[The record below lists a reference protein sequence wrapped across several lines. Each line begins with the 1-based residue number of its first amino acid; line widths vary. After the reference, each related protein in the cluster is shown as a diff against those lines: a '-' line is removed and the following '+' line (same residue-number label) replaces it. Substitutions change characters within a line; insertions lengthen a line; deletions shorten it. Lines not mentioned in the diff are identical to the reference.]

1 MLIQHK
7 SLLAA
12 LLLTFGAQQFVFAQ
26 VQKELPTEN
35 VEIVKDFEARLLESN
50 KIIVSPTLPLLDTTT
65 QRQTYVVPPRPLT
78 VTYDAPKLRP
88 IGLKTVKVED
98 AYNGYVKAGGGVPT
112 AIYGEAGYY
121 FKSGE
126 KFDGKAWFRHHSQS
140 ATRSLANQKFFN
152 NDGQISANIYLPKDL
167 AVEGKIGYSYDRV
180 HYYGYDHDSTE
191 FSDERTRQDFKTVD
205 VGARLYNSERTT
217 GDISFSVTPKLYVLR
232 DYKSNRET
240 GFDLNLTASKW
251 FAEKHP
257 LRLTI
262 RTDMTSFNDTVTQN
276 LNNIYLQPSFTYH
289 ADFIKVKVGANF
301 ASNRDVFSIFPDVEV
316 TLRVF
321 GDGIQLFGGLSGDL
335 RKNTYRSMSEYN
347 PFLNIRGS
355 KLRNTRYDNYYGGVK
370 GDLGWLSYT
379 GQAMYAKASD
389 LALYQTQF
397 VAQRAGEPTITKFQV
412 LYDTVRITNLQGTI
426 KIIPFSALTISGTI
440 SQNIFFDPA
449 NQAQVWG
456 LPTTE
461 GNFSALYSI
470 LEGKANLRGS
480 VHIADGIW
488 FKDAENIAREGK
500 VLADLSLG
508 GSYYFTDN
516 IGAFLDVNNIL
527 NNRRERWFQYP
538 TFGTNFLVGITA
550 RF

>member
-1 MLIQHK
+1 MHIQHK

-12 LLLTFGAQQFVFAQ
+12 LLLTFGAQQLVFGQ
-26 VQKELPTEN
+26 RELPTEN
-35 VEIVKDFEARLLESN
+35 VEIVKDFDARLLESN
-50 KIIVSPTLPLLDTTT
+50 KINVSPTLPLLDTTT
-65 QRQTYVVPPRPLT
+65 QRQSYVVPPRPLT

-98 AYNGYVKAGGGVPT
+98 AYNGYAKVGGGVPS
-112 AIYGEAGYY
+112 AVYGEAGYY
-121 FKSGE
+121 FRSGE

-140 ATRSLANQKFFN
+140 AARSIENQKFFN
-152 NDGQISANIYLPKDL
+152 NDALLSANVYLAKNL
-167 AVEGKIGYSYDRV
+167 AVEGKVGYSYDRV
-180 HYYGYDHDSTE
+180 HFYGYDHDSVQY
-191 FSDERTRQDFKTVD
+191 SDERTRQDYRIVD
-205 VGARLYNSERTT
+205 LGARLYNSERTT
-217 GDISFSVTPKLYVLR
+217 GDINFSVTPKLYVLH
-232 DYKSNRET
+232 DFYSNRET

-262 RTDMTSFNDTVTQN
+262 RTDMTNFNDTVKQV

-316 TLRVF
+316 TLRVL
-321 GDGIQLFGGLSGDL
+321 GDGVQLFGGVSGDL
-335 RKNTYRSMSEYN
+335 RKNTYRSMSEYS
-347 PFLNIRGS
+347 PFINIRGS
-355 KLRNTRYDNYYGGVK
+355 KLRNTRYDNYYGGIK

-379 GQAMYAKASD
+379 GQAMYAKASG
-389 LALYQTQF
+389 LALYQTEFTDQ
-397 VAQRAGEPTITKFQV
+397 GLNKPTITRFKPV
-412 LYDTVRITNLQGTI
+412 YDTVRITNLQGTV
-426 KIIPFSALTISGTI
+426 KLVPIPALTISATI
-440 SQNIFFDPA
+440 SQNIIFDPA
-449 NQAQVWG
+449 NEAQVWG
-456 LPTTE
+456 LPSTE

-480 VHIADGIW
+480 VQIADGIW
-488 FKDAENIAREGK
+488 FKDAENIAREGN

-508 GSYYFTDN
+508 GSYYFTNN

-527 NNRRERWFQYP
+527 NNRRERWFDYP

>member
-7 SLLAA
+7 SLLAV
-12 LLLTFGAQQFVFAQ
+12 LLLTFGAQHLMFA
-26 VQKELPTEN
+26 QKELPTEN
-35 VEIVKDFEARLLESN
+35 VEIVKDFDARLLESN
-50 KIIVSPTLPLLDTTT
+50 KINVSPVLPLLDTTT
-65 QRQTYVVPPRPLT
+65 QRQNYTVPPRPLS

-98 AYNGYVKAGGGVPT
+98 AYNGYAKLGGGVPSSV
-112 AIYGEAGYY
+112 YGEAGYY
-121 FKSGE
+121 YRSGD
-126 KFDGKAWFRHHSQS
+126 KFDGKVWFRHHNQS
-140 ATRSLANQKFFN
+140 AAHSIENQKFFN
-152 NDGQISANIYLPKDL
+152 NDALISANIYLPKNL
-167 AVEGKIGYSYDRV
+167 AVEGKIGYQYNRV
-180 HYYGYDHDSTE
+180 HYYGYDHDSVQY
-191 FSDERTRQDFKTVD
+191 SDERTRQDFRTLD

-217 GDISFSVTPKLYVLR
+217 GDINFSVAPSLYVLH
-232 DYKSNRET
+232 DFYSDQET
-240 GFDLNLTASKW
+240 GFNLNLTASKW

-257 LRLTI
+257 LSLTI
-262 RTDMTSFNDTVTQN
+262 RTDMTNFNDTVTQR

-289 ADFIKVKVGANF
+289 ADFFKVKVGANF

-321 GDGIQLFGGLSGDL
+321 GDGIQLFGGVSGDL
-335 RKNTYRSMSEYN
+335 RKNTYRSISQYN
-347 PFLNIRGS
+347 PFISIRGT
-355 KLRNTRYDNYYGGVK
+355 KLRNTRYDNYYGGIK

-379 GQAMYAKASD
+379 AQAMYAKASD
-389 LALYQTQF
+389 LALYQTVF
-397 VAQRAGEPTITKFQV
+397 VGQGLDKPSITKFRV

-426 KIIPFSALTISGTI
+426 KLVPFPALTISGTL

-449 NQAQVWG
+449 HQAQVWG

-488 FKDAENIAREGK
+488 FKDPEGIAREGN
-500 VLADLSLG
+500 VLADLSVG
-508 GSYYFTDN
+508 GSYYFTKN

-527 NNRRERWFQYP
+527 NNRRERWYQYP

>member
-1 MLIQHK
+1 MHIQHK
-7 SLLAA
+7 LLFA
-12 LLLTFGAQQFVFAQ
+12 LLLTFGAQQLALAQ
-26 VQKELPTEN
+26 NPRELPTEN
-35 VEIVKDFEARLLESN
+35 VEIIKAFEADLLQSS
-50 KIIVSPTLPLLDTTT
+50 KINVNPTLPLLDTTT
-65 QRQTYVVPPRPLT
+65 QRQRYVVPPRPLS

-88 IGLKTVKVED
+88 IGLKTVKVDD
-98 AYNGYVKAGGGVPT
+98 AYNGYAKLGGGVP
-112 AIYGEAGYY
+112 ASIYGEGGYY
-121 FKSGE
+121 FRSGE

-140 ATRSLANQKFFN
+140 AAQSIENQKFFN
-152 NDGQISANIYLPKDL
+152 NDALISANVYLPKNL
-167 AVEGKIGYSYDRV
+167 AVEGKIGYGYDRV
-180 HYYGYDHDSTE
+180 HYYGYNHDSIKY
-191 FSDERTRQDFKTVD
+191 SDERTRQDFRTLD
-205 VGARLYNSERTT
+205 IGGRLYNSERTT
-217 GDISFSVTPKLYVLR
+217 GDINFSVAPNLYVLN
-232 DYKSNRET
+232 DFYANRET

-262 RTDMTSFNDTVTQN
+262 RTDLTNFNDTATQQ

-289 ADFIKVKVGANF
+289 TDFVKIKVGGNF

-335 RKNTYRSMSEYN
+335 RKNTYRSMSDYN
-347 PFLNIRGS
+347 PFVNIRGT
-355 KLRNTRYDNYYGGVK
+355 KLRNTRYDNYYGGIK

-389 LALYQTQF
+389 LVLYQAQF
-397 VAQRAGEPTITKFQV
+397 TNQGVDKPTITKFQAV
-412 LYDTVRITNLQGTI
+412 YDTVRITNLQGTI
-426 KIIPFSALTISGTI
+426 KLVPIPALTISGTI
-440 SQNIFFDPA
+440 SQNILFEPA
-449 NQAQVWG
+449 NQAHVWG
-456 LPTTE
+456 LPSTE

-488 FKDAENIAREGK
+488 FKDAENIAREGGI
-500 VLADLSLG
+500 LADLSVG

-538 TFGTNFLVGITA
+538 TFGTNFLVGVTA